1 MSNIG
6 FFGGTFN
13 PPHLAHKRLALHFQ
27 KEADLDKI
35 LVVPT
40 FVPPHK
46 AAAMLAPG
54 EDRLAMCRFLFREDI
69 FSVSDMEL
77 RRKGKSYSFDTL
89 TQLKKFYPDDKL
101 FMIIGSD
108 MLLSFHQWYRYRDIL
123 KLVTLCAASRDG
135 KEGADKLSDYAASV
149 LGLDA
154 AKGEIIISVLPPVE
168 LSSTQIRRMITDGEN
183 AEEYLGKEVSDYIKK
198 RDLYHE
204 LS

>member
-13 PPHLAHKRLALHFQ
+13 PPHLAHKRLALQ
-27 KEADLDKI
+27 MKEEAHLDKI

-46 AAAMLAPG
+46 AAPSLAPG
-54 EDRLAMCRFLFREDI
+54 EDRLKMCRLLFDEDC
-69 FSVSDMEL
+69 FCFSDMEL
-77 RRKGKSYSFDTL
+77 KRQGKSYSIDTL
-89 TQLKKFYPDDKL
+89 TELKKLYPDDKL

-123 KLVTLCAASRDG
+123 ALVTLCTASRDG
-135 KEGADKLSDYAASV
+135 KEGTQKLAAYALDV

-154 AKGEIIISVLPPVE
+154 EKGEIIISELPPIV
-168 LSSTQIRRMITDGEN
+168 LSSTQIRALLADGYS
-183 AEEYLGKEVSDYIKK
+183 AEEVLGEDVSDYIKM
-198 RDLYHE
+198 RGLYQ
-204 LS
+204 

>member
-13 PPHLAHKRLALHFQ
+13 PPHLAHKRLALTFQ
-27 KEADLDKI
+27 KEAALDKI

-46 AAAMLAPG
+46 VAPSLASG
-54 EDRLAMCRFLFREDI
+54 EDRLNMCRLMFREDI

-89 TQLKKFYPDDKL
+89 CELKKLYPDDRL

-108 MLLSFHQWYRYRDIL
+108 MLLSFHEWYRYRDIL

-135 KEGADKLSDYAASV
+135 KEGVRKLSEYASHT
-149 LGLDA
+149 LGLDSR
-154 AKGEIIISVLPPVE
+154 KGEIILSELPPVE
-168 LSSTQIRRMITDGEN
+168 LSSTEIRSLLANGKD

-198 RDLYHE
+198 RNLYHE
-204 LS
+204 CS

>member
-13 PPHLAHKRLALHFQ
+13 PPHLAHKRLALQ
-27 KEADLDKI
+27 MKEEAHLDKI

-46 AAAMLAPG
+46 AALSLASG
-54 EDRLAMCRFLFREDI
+54 EDRLAMCRLMFREDI

-89 TQLKKFYPDDKL
+89 TELKKIYPDDRL

-108 MLLSFHQWYRYRDIL
+108 MLLSFHEWYRYRDIL
-123 KLVTLCAASRDG
+123 GLVTLCAASRDG
-135 KEGADKLSDYAASV
+135 KEGVKKLSEYASDV

-154 AKGEIIISVLPPVE
+154 QKGEIIISVLAPVK
-168 LSSTQIRRMITDGEN
+168 LSSTEIRSLLADGES
-183 AEEYLGKEVSDYIKK
+183 AEDYLGKDVSDYIKK
-198 RDLYHE
+198 RNLYHE
-204 LS
+204 CS

>member
-27 KEADLDKI
+27 TEAHLDKI

-46 AAAMLAPG
+46 AAPSLAPG
-54 EDRLAMCRFLFREDI
+54 EDRLAMCRLMFNEDV

-89 TQLKKFYPDDKL
+89 CELKRLYPDDRL

-123 KLVTLCAASRDG
+123 GLVTLCAASRDG
-135 KEGADKLSDYAASV
+135 KEGADKLSEYAFNV

-154 AKGEIIISVLPPVE
+154 DKGDIIISVLPPVE
-168 LSSTQIRRMITDGEN
+168 LSSTKIRALLADGKN
-183 AEEYLGKEVSDYIKK
+183 AEKYLGKEVSDFIKK

-204 LS
+204 CS

>member
-13 PPHLAHKRLALHFQ
+13 PPHLAHKRLALEM
-27 KEADLDKI
+27 KEEAHLDKI

-46 AAAMLAPG
+46 AALSLASG
-54 EDRLAMCRFLFREDI
+54 EDRLTMCRLMFDEDI

-89 TQLKKFYPDDKL
+89 TEMKRLYPDDKL

-108 MLLSFHQWYRYRDIL
+108 MLLSFHEWYRYRDIL
-123 KLVTLCAASRDG
+123 GLVTLCAASRDG
-135 KEGADKLSDYAASV
+135 KEGVYFAVWAPHAESV
-149 LGLDA
+149 
-154 AKGEIIISVLPPVE
+154 SVVGDFNSWNSKKNPMKPLETSGIYEVFIPDLKPG
-168 LSSTQIRRMITDGEN
+168 TIYKFAIT
-183 AEEYLGKEVSDYIKK
+183 
-198 RDLYHE
+198 
-204 LS
+204 